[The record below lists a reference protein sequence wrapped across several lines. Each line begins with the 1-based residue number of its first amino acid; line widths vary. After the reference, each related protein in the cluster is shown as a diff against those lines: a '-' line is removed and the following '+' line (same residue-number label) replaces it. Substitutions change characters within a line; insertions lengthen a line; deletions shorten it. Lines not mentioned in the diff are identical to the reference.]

1 MKSRNE
7 NPQSKIFTFRNFV
20 IGIFLGVAIY
30 LLLIVSSNFN
40 QLVRYLSSI
49 PLIIILIAVFL
60 SFLNYIFRYFKWLL
74 FCKSLQLEIPL
85 FFNFK
90 VFMAGLALSITPAK
104 AGEAIRAFLL
114 KKGTDVDLSKGLAS
128 TFSERLIDL
137 LAVTVLS
144 IMGIIVVGFTADYLI
159 ILLVILS
166 LVLVGVIVILSDI
179 LYNFFSRLVFIG
191 PVKRFRNNIDKFRSD
206 VIVTFHWPVLL
217 GALLLGIIG
226 WACECLAFMLIA
238 QSLDIPMSF
247 QMATFIYATSSIIG
261 AISFL
266 PGGLGLMEGGLG
278 FLVIDILNVSF
289 TVSVALTLVIR
300 FTTLWFGVGLGLV
313 FLILLTRD
321 LSLDLHEDENNNSSQ
336 LELENS

>member
-1 MKSRNE
+1 MNNE
-7 NPQSKIFTFRNFV
+7 NGKILDKILTFRNFV
-20 IGIFLGVAIY
+20 FGIFLGVAIY
-30 LLLIVSSNFN
+30 LLLIVSSNFD
-40 QLVRYLSSI
+40 QLIQYLLSI
-49 PLIIILIAVFL
+49 PFLIILIAVLL

-74 FCKSLQLEIPL
+74 FCKSLQLKIPY

-90 VFMAGLALSITPAK
+90 VFMAGLALAITPAK
-104 AGEAIRAFLL
+104 SGEAIRAFLL
-114 KKGTDVDLSKGLAS
+114 NKGTDVDLSKGLAS

-137 LAVTVLS
+137 IAVTILS
-144 IMGIIVVGFTADYLI
+144 IIGIVVMGFTSDYLI
-159 ILLVILS
+159 ILLVIFTI
-166 LVLVGVIVILSDI
+166 VIFGVIAILSDT
-179 LYNFFSRLVFIG
+179 LYNFFSRIVFIG
-191 PVKRFRNNIDKFRSD
+191 PVKRFRNNIDKFRDD

-217 GALLLGIIG
+217 GALFLGIIG

-238 QSLDIPMSF
+238 QSLDISMSF

-278 FLVIDILNVSF
+278 FFVIDILNVGF

-313 FLILLTRD
+313 FLLILTRD
-321 LSLDLHEDENNNSSQ
+321 LGLDAPMKNNINSQ
-336 LELENS
+336 MELEKS